1 MSMTLAEKVQA
12 ARRAKGWGT
21 RELARRAGI
30 TPQNIDHIEKAI
42 TLDPRL
48 STIVALAR
56 ALDKPLEYFAD
67 C

>member
-1 MSMTLAEKVQA
+1 MTLAEKIRQ
-12 ARRAKGWGT
+12 ARREKGWKP
-21 RELARRAGI
+21 RELARRAGL
-30 TPQNIDHIEKAI
+30 TPQSIDQIERAV